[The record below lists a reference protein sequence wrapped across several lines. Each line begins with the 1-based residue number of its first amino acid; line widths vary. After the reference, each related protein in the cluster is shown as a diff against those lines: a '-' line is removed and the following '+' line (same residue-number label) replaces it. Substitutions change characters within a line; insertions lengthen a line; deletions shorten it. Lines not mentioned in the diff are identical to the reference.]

1 MPWRADPAVLAGY
14 LRLNLLNGSYVGH
27 YLPQQ
32 AYIIDFAG
40 EQHVAA
46 KSAEAIMPYRCCL
59 HYDMD
64 TQHQAW
70 DVDSD
75 PAGMAAVGSDVILHV
90 HCSKRRGGRTQRQR
104 GAECLLRKLPDSSP
118 TSCACTASAA
128 AARR

>member
-1 MPWRADPAVLAGY
+1 MVPWRADPAVLAGY

-40 EQHVAA
+40 EQLVAA
-46 KSAEAIMPYRCCL
+46 TSAEAPIPHGCCL
-59 HYDMD
+59 HYDTD

-75 PAGMAAVGSDVILHV
+75 PAGMHGSNVL
-90 HCSKRRGGRTQRQR
+90 
-104 GAECLLRKLPDSSP
+104 
-118 TSCACTASAA
+118 
-128 AARR
+128 